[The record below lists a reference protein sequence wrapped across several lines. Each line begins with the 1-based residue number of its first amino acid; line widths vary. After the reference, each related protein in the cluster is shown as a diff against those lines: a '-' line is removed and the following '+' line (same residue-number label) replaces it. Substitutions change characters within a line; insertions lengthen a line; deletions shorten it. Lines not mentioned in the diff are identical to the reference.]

1 MYKQNSLIT
10 RYCLAAV
17 VVLTSM
23 FHSNSS
29 AMELLSENCEV
40 NGTYWALLYDYETEE
55 EYIVT
60 DSYSAIGTSPISGS
74 VKLNDTLYAYS
85 SANLLEVASGSCS
98 QWWCFPEGYSVGFAS
113 GDWTFRRGLAL
124 QLEIDVFGHY
134 LLGTEGLYY
143 EDPITVGLD
152 DLTSNNQ
159 IYYFSGH
166 VYSFPGYEDYLYTG
180 EPFVQT
186 FVLDPAH
193 VYRMY
198 ASILSTASLDGPWHG
213 SIEATVTQIPAP
225 GALVLVSIGVSC
237 LTWMRRRRTL

>member
-17 VVLTSM
+17 VVLASM
-23 FHSNSS
+23 FYSNSS
-29 AMELLSENCEV
+29 AMELLSENYEAS
-40 NGTYWALLYDYETEE
+40 GTYWAVVYDYETGEP
-55 EYIVT
+55 YIVT
-60 DSYSAIGTSPISGS
+60 DSYIAIGAPPISGS
-74 VKLNDTLYAYS
+74 VKFNDRLYAYS
-85 SANLLEVASGSCS
+85 SANLLEVVAGSCS
-98 QWWCFPEGYSVGFAS
+98 QLGTGDEYSHGFAS

-198 ASILSTASLDGPWHG
+198 ASILSTANLDGPWHG

-225 GALVLVSIGVSC
+225 GALVLGSIGVGC
-237 LTWMRRRRTL
+237 IHWLRRRRTL